1 MKNSNICLALAAHVD
16 AGKTTLSESILLH
29 TGVIRKAGRVDH
41 GDSFFDH
48 AAEERERG
56 ITIFSKQAEYVLGS
70 KHFTLVDTPGHVDFS
85 AEMERTLSV
94 LDYAVL
100 IISAPD
106 GIHGHDITLWKLFET
121 YQIPVFIFVNKMD
134 QPGADKDGIL
144 DELKS
149 RFGEGFV
156 DFTELG
162 SHEED
167 AAASEHVLE
176 QIAVLDDELTESFLM
191 SGEMPPDKIQRL
203 IRERKLFPCCF
214 GSALKDI
221 GVDHF
226 LEVIEEYTEESEMPD
241 SFSARIYKI
250 SRDSRGN
257 RLTHIR
263 LLGGELKTKETIR
276 VFAPGSAGEAK
287 EEKVDQILLFSGEYY
302 EQLQDAKA
310 GMVVALKGLAESR
323 AGGSLGKPLPGG
335 HPLMVPLFSS
345 RITPVDSMDM
355 HRLYMICR
363 ELEEEIPEI
372 RVDFKPAQNELRCQL
387 MGAVQTDVLQEILH
401 NRFHTDVRFEPASV
415 VYRETITAPVYCTG
429 HYEPL
434 KHYAEVHFVL
444 EPLERDCG
452 MEYVSSLS
460 EDVLSRN
467 FQRLILTNA
476 AEKKHIGVLAG
487 GELTDVRIRL
497 VNAKAHEKHTEGGDF
512 RQAVYRAIRQG
523 LMKSREGGTCQL
535 LEPYYDFELRVPT
548 PSAGRAMTDLG
559 RIAES
564 FTGPQTEGG
573 ESVFRGRAAVT
584 AMQGYGETVL
594 SYTGGFGRLH
604 CVFGGYGDCMDPDSV
619 IREAAYD
626 PELDADHPSGSVF
639 CSHGAGFYVPWYE
652 ADDMMHLP
660 FVRQDGMAG
669 SPAEP
674 DSTGVSKGSAA
685 ADPGSRIRGAHQ
697 EAGRDYLGAGLA
709 ADKELEAIFN
719 QTLAGNRKAGKQDD
733 SRHRRQDPMR
743 KREKSSI
750 VTVPDPLQDYLLV
763 DGYNIIFAWN
773 ELKELAD
780 VNVDA
785 ARTALVDILANYQ
798 GYRGMTL
805 ILVFDAYK
813 VRGGQG
819 SVEQYHNIHIVYT
832 KEAQTAD
839 AYIEAAVHEIAKN
852 HRVTVATSDGLE
864 QTIVFGEGAY
874 RMSARELK
882 QDVES
887 CSRDIYEQFIARK
900 IALGNRMRLEEPEP
914 AAEE

>member
-1 MKNSNICLALAAHVD
+1 MKSSNICLALAAHVD

-56 ITIFSKQAEYVLGS
+56 ITIFSKQAEYDLGE
-70 KHFTLVDTPGHVDFS
+70 KHFTLMDTPGHVDFS

-106 GIHGHDITLWKLFET
+106 GVHGHDITLWKLFET
-121 YQIPVFIFVNKMD
+121 YQIPFFVFVNKMD

-144 DELKS
+144 EELKS

-156 DFTELG
+156 DFTDLG
-162 SHEED
+162 GREAAS
-167 AAASEHVLE
+167 AASEHVLE

-191 SGEMPPDKIQRL
+191 SGELPPEKIQSL

-214 GSALKDI
+214 GSALKDTGI
-221 GVDHF
+221 DHF
-226 LEVIEEYTEESEMPD
+226 LKVIEEYTEESEMPD

-257 RLTHIR
+257 RLTHVR
-263 LLGGELKTKETIR
+263 LLGGQLKTKETVR
-276 VFAPGSAGEAK
+276 VFAPGAAGTAK
-287 EEKVDQILLFSGEYY
+287 EEKVDQILLYSGEHF
-302 EQLQDAKA
+302 EQLQEAEA

-323 AGGSLGKPLPGG
+323 TGGSLGQPLSGG

-345 RITPVDSMDM
+345 RIVPEDDMDM

-372 RVDFKPAQNELRCQL
+372 RIDFKPSLNELRCQL

-401 NRFHTDVRFEPASV
+401 NRFNADVRFEPASV

-434 KHYAEVHFVL
+434 KHYAEVHLVL
-444 EPLERDCG
+444 EPLERGSG

-460 EDVLSRN
+460 EDVLPRN

-476 AEKKHIGVLAG
+476 AEKKHTGVLTG

-548 PSAGRAMTDLG
+548 ASAGRAMTDLS

-584 AMQGYGETVL
+584 AMHGYGEAVL

-604 CVFGGYGDCMDPDSV
+604 CVFGGYGDCKDPDPA

-626 PELDADHPSGSVF
+626 PELDADNPSGSVF
-639 CSHGAGFYVPWYE
+639 CSHGAGYYVPWYE
-652 ADDMMHLP
+652 ADSMMHLP
-660 FVRQDGMAG
+660 PARYEGMTGAYAKPDG
-669 SPAEP
+669 
-674 DSTGVSKGSAA
+674 AA
-685 ADPGSRIRGAHQ
+685 AFEDPAAAGPGSRKHNALQGTV
-697 EAGRDYLGAGLA
+697 RDYLGAGLA
-709 ADKELEAIFN
+709 ADRELEAIFN
-719 QTLAGNRKAGKQDD
+719 RTLSGNRKAGKQDD
-733 SRHRRQDPMR
+733 PRRNRPDLMR
-743 KREKSSI
+743 NREKSST
-750 VTVPDPLQDYLLV
+750 VAVPDPLQSYLLV
-763 DGYNIIFAWN
+763 DGYNIIFSWD
-773 ELKELAD
+773 ELKELAK

-785 ARTALVDILANYQ
+785 ARTALADILANYQ

-813 VRGGQG
+813 VRGGLG

-900 IALGNRMRLEEPEP
+900 TALGNRLQLEEPEP